1 MREVGHPDRDHL
13 AEDGHHHRPH
23 RGAVEEDHQRRLDA
37 SLSPPC
43 VHVMYCSYRLPV
55 HKGPVIHR

>member
-23 RGAVEEDHQRRLDA
+23 RGAVEVEVEVEEDHQRRLDDQMCA
-37 SLSPPC
+37 SPACLCTVYC
-43 VHVMYCSYRLPV
+43 VLCNV
-55 HKGPVIHR
+55 